1 MSTHINDNKNI
12 LKSTLKKESFLW
24 LMFLGVLGLFA
35 LGQGWH
41 DIPRWQCVTERLSQL
56 LTHVE
61 EEVRVDPMTP

>member
-1 MSTHINDNKNI
+1 
-12 LKSTLKKESFLW
+12 
-24 LMFLGVLGLFA
+24 MFLGVLGLFA